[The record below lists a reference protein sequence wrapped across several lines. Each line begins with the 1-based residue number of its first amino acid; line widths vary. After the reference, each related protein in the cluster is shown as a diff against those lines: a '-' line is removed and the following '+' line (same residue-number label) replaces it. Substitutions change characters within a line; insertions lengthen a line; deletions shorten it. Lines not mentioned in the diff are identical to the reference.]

1 MICDKINFKLLA
13 FAGLN
18 PSVYQ
23 SGGFNAS
30 HTRMSKRESGTLRYA
45 LVYAVHNVAKNN
57 ATFRK
62 LHDEKRSE
70 GRNHYAALGHYA
82 GKLVRVI
89 HKMMTDD
96 VAFDSDK
103 V

>member
-1 MICDKINFKLLA
+1 
-13 FAGLN
+13 
-18 PSVYQ
+18 
-23 SGGFNAS
+23 
-30 HTRMSKRESGTLRYA
+30 MSKRESGTLRYA
-45 LVYAVHNVAKNN
+45 LVYAVHNVAKKN